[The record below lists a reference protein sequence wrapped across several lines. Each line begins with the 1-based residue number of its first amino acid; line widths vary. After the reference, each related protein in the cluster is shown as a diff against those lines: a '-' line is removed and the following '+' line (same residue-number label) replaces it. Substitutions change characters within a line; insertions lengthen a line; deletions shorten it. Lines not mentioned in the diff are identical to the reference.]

1 VRNHWNFSVV
11 VWAAAPLLFSGMA
24 SAQNAQS
31 KKAPAA
37 KSTAPFDPHDLSGKW
52 NRVSPFQTYS
62 NVPGGANE
70 LQSFIL
76 GQEAA
81 PKKLDVPT
89 AEAPF
94 TPEGKAKFDQNIP
107 SYGRRITAPRVG
119 NDPQGNCDPWGVPR
133 MLNGQVAGPHAT
145 ISIVQLPDKMFV
157 FSQWHHDYREVWLDG
172 RKLPSLDEVEPKW
185 NGYSTGHWDGN
196 TLVVESIGFD
206 ERTWL
211 DHNGYPH
218 TEEMRL
224 EERYRR
230 IDADTLELVETITD
244 PKYYSKPFRSDT
256 KIWKIDRKGA
266 KDWDAQIYCVP
277 SEEFKFNSLIRDGNV
292 GKTGK

>member
-31 KKAPAA
+31 KAAPAA
-37 KSTAPFDPHDLSGKW
+37 KSTAVFDPHDLSGKW

-145 ISIVQLPDKMFV
+145 ISIVQLRDKMFV

-230 IDADTLELVETITD
+230 LDADTLELVETITD